1 MLVGLFLRLLSPR
14 LGTAGPPHGRLAA
27 SGSGGSTR
35 SSAAA
40 RRVGDGPQ
48 QLHLRAAVPPV
59 SHLPLVSLPS
69 LLPTHSQ
76 RRAAPGSPLYAG
88 EGPAPPSGPAP
99 PRGSAPP
106 AAAQNGPARPG
117 KTPVQPPRQRSG
129 HRGRPQSLPAGTQRR
144 EGQCWARLAALAVAH
159 TASRSFPA
167 TTLGSRSCLTT
178 GQVQAALTFCFHG
191 QRRFFGHPKH
201 TSKATVLLPYRAA
214 RVC

>member
-1 MLVGLFLRLLSPR
+1 MRVLVGLFLRLLSPR

-76 RRAAPGSPLYAG
+76 RRSAPGSPLYAG

-106 AAAQNGPARPG
+106 AAAQNGAARPG

-167 TTLGSRSCLTT
+167 TTLGS
-178 GQVQAALTFCFHG
+178 GAV
-191 QRRFFGHPKH
+191 
-201 TSKATVLLPYRAA
+201 
-214 RVC
+214 

>member
-1 MLVGLFLRLLSPR
+1 MRVLVGLFLRLLSPR

-76 RRAAPGSPLYAG
+76 RRAAPGSPLYVG

-99 PRGSAPP
+99 PCGSAPP

-117 KTPVQPPRQRSG
+117 RVKPLCSR
-129 HRGRPQSLPAGTQRR
+129 RGSAQGT
-144 EGQCWARLAALAVAH
+144 AVARSYSRLELSEGK
-159 TASRSFPA
+159 ASAGRA
-167 TTLGSRSCLTT
+167 
-178 GQVQAALTFCFHG
+178 
-191 QRRFFGHPKH
+191 
-201 TSKATVLLPYRAA
+201 LLPWPLLTRRAVPSQPQA
-214 RVC
+214 WAPELSDDGTGAGSTNVLFSRTKTFLRTSQTHL